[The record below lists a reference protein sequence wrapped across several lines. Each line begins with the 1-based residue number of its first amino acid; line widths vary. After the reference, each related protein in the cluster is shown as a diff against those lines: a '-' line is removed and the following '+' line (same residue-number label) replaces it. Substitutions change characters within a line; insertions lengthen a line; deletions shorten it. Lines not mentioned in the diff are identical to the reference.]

1 MISLHRFAKR
11 RRLCFILGLM
21 ATTFFAAGCNNTC
34 VFGVVNPPNNS
45 ATIVGGS
52 SLSSVCSE
60 VAPITGVT
68 VGGSLGAG
76 CVNCAASAQLTHV
89 YLAVSGVELHPSA
102 VADRNSPEWQE
113 VAPELAEQPRLVDL
127 VTNSTREEEAFPLEV
142 SGRIPAGAY
151 YQVRLKLSEAAALP
165 PETAELLRAKGC
177 RSAARSGCVVN
188 ADGAVHELQTLDI
201 QGFFV
206 VQTILPVDVRAGRE
220 NRVQLQ
226 FHPEWVLKQS
236 ATGAIE
242 LAPLLEG
249 EVIVRP

>member
-1 MISLHRFAKR
+1 MIANILRTLAALR
-11 RRLCFILGLM
+11 R
-21 ATTFFAAGCNNTC
+21 
-34 VFGVVNPPNNS
+34 
-45 ATIVGGS
+45 IVETSQQICS
-52 SLSSVCSE
+52 S
-60 VAPITGVT
+60 
-68 VGGSLGAG
+68 
-76 CVNCAASAQLTHV
+76 
-89 YLAVSGVELHPSA
+89 
-102 VADRNSPEWQE
+102 EWIE
-113 VAPELAEQPRLVDL
+113 IND
-127 VTNSTREEEAFPLEV
+127 LEV

-177 RSAARSGCVVN
+177 RSAARSGCVVS
-188 ADGAVHELQTLDI
+188 ADGVVHELQTLDM
-201 QGFFV
+201 QGFLV

-220 NRVQLQ
+220 NRVQLR

>member
-1 MISLHRFAKR
+1 MISLHRF
-11 RRLCFILGLM
+11 CFILGLM

-34 VFGVVNPPNNS
+34 VFGVVNPPNNNS

-76 CVNCAASAQLTHV
+76 CVNCAASAQLSHV
-89 YLAVSGVELHPSA
+89 YLVVTGVELHPSA

-127 VTNSTREEEAFPLEV
+127 VTNSTRKEEAFPLEV

-177 RSAARSGCVVN
+177 RSAARSGCVVS
-188 ADGAVHELQTLDI
+188 ADGVVHELQTLDM
-201 QGFFV
+201 QGFLV

-220 NRVQLQ
+220 NRVQLR